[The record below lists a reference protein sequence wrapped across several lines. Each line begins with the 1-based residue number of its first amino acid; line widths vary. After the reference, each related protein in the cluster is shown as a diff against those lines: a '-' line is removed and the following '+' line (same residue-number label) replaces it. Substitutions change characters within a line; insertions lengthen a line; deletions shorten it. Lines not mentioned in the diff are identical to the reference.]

1 MKFSDYLTL
10 WRREMVSEK
19 RPPARWVRPTL
30 ELLEERNLL
39 SATAVPLASG
49 PVLQL
54 PAGFSFVASQRLVL
68 QNDNVLEVGVTAV
81 PNTPLGEFALAEFQ
95 ADGSPIANFGNNGI
109 VITRVGYNDSAP
121 SAVIQPDGTILLAGT
136 SSSNPGDG
144 SVAATQPGFESSV
157 LIRYNADGS
166 LDQSFGD
173 GGILTTASPDPSSG
187 SGGSLTLPSPTTP
200 QGFVTGPVL
209 GTVQPTGGMTADS
222 AASEMDIVDVS
233 AAQPDGKTVVVGR
246 TEVMTPYIVSA
257 SGDINFPS
265 TELTVARYN
274 ADGSLDTTFAQNGVS
289 RLTLGQ
295 FDWVGGQ
302 EIANNVIIQA
312 DGKITI
318 TARASEQGSG
328 YGTVTVQYNPDGI
341 LDNTFGN
348 GGVAFTASLP
358 PSPPAA
364 SPQPSTPA
372 DPGSSISNASTPAA
386 PPVFIAAVT
395 APASASDPTT
405 SPHTP
410 SADLTALYLS
420 ALSVSGGAPIGGL
433 PLPGGGYGTIALA
446 TPAQIASVPAQPAP
460 GDPFR
465 TQISGGGSVILED
478 ASTDPIAPLTNAVD
492 TPPAAVDTASEPAP
506 PTVGGIGRPYAAL
519 DMVFA
524 SFSVVD
530 ENAPNDPPAFVAVDL
545 PADTSLALATVK
557 APEVRPAALPASV
570 RFGMVG
576 LAGLGAAATL
586 QRRKRKGFRPSI

>member
-1 MKFSDYLTL
+1 M
-10 WRREMVSEK
+10 
-19 RPPARWVRPTL
+19 
-30 ELLEERNLL
+30 
-39 SATAVPLASG
+39 
-49 PVLQL
+49 
-54 PAGFSFVASQRLVL
+54 
-68 QNDNVLEVGVTAV
+68 
-81 PNTPLGEFALAEFQ
+81 
-95 ADGSPIANFGNNGI
+95 
-109 VITRVGYNDSAP
+109 
-121 SAVIQPDGTILLAGT
+121 
-136 SSSNPGDG
+136 
-144 SVAATQPGFESSV
+144 
-157 LIRYNADGS
+157 
-166 LDQSFGD
+166 
-173 GGILTTASPDPSSG
+173 
-187 SGGSLTLPSPTTP
+187 
-200 QGFVTGPVL
+200 

-246 TEVMTPYIVSA
+246 TGVMTPYIVPA

-265 TELTVARYN
+265 TELTVPRYN
-274 ADGSLDTTFAQNGVS
+274 ANGSLDTTFAQNGVS

-348 GGVAFTASLP
+348 GGVAITASLP

-395 APASASDPTT
+395 APLAHPDPTT

-420 ALSVSGGAPIGGL
+420 ALSVSGGAGSRRPAASGRTARDHR
-433 PLPGGGYGTIALA
+433 PGDA
-446 TPAQIASVPAQPAP
+446 AQIASVPAQPAP

-478 ASTDPIAPLTNAVD
+478 AVNRPHR
-492 TPPAAVDTASEPAP
+492 PADQRRRYAASRRGYGQRTGAP
-506 PTVGGIGRPYAAL
+506 PTVGGMGRPCSRVGHGVRV
-519 DMVFA
+519 VFGC
-524 SFSVVD
+524 
-530 ENAPNDPPAFVAVDL
+530 
-545 PADTSLALATVK
+545 
-557 APEVRPAALPASV
+557 R
-570 RFGMVG
+570 
-576 LAGLGAAATL
+576 
-586 QRRKRKGFRPSI
+586 